1 MLTHWFRL
9 RVLSLVPDPGLW
21 TDRARMGK
29 QTYDNQ
35 S

>member
-9 RVLSLVPDPGLW
+9 RVLSLVPDSGLW
-21 TDRARMGK
+21 KDRARMGK
-29 QTYDNQ
+29 RTYE